1 MLPYAKWVEDSDP
14 NRILVECSI
23 NNILEVQ
30 KLFIELGFYIL
41 KVVFILE
48 DDSVYM
54 KMQKDEGEDII

>member
-1 MLPYAKWVEDSDP
+1 MLPYTKWIEDGDQNS
-14 NRILVECSI
+14 ILIECSI

-41 KVVFILE
+41 KVFTLE

>member
-1 MLPYAKWVEDSDP
+1 MLPYTKWVEDGDP
-14 NRILVECSI
+14 NSILVECSI
-23 NNILEVQ
+23 NDILEVQ

-41 KVVFILE
+41 KVFTLE